1 MKREYTLIVYVIAL
15 FQLGFVRC
23 ERPEI
28 TRSKIRSGAADTNA
42 DVDLGGEKAE
52 VLSSGKPG
60 GANEEDREL

>member
-15 FQLGFVRC
+15 FQVGFIRG

-60 GANEEDREL
+60 GDDEEDREL